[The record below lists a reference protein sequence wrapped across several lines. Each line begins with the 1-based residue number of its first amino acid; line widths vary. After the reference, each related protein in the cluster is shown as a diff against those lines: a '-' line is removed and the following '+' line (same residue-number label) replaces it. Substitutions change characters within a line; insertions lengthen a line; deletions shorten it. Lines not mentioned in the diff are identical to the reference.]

1 MQLKEDKIGGILVL
15 KPLDKR
21 FDAHSAVD
29 FKARMADFVSSGH
42 TVIILDLSEVD
53 FIDSSGLGAIVSA
66 LKTVGRNGDLV
77 LCGIKETVMSLFRLT
92 RMDRVFRIFTD
103 QGEATAALSS

>member
-1 MQLKEDKIGGILVL
+1 
-15 KPLDKR
+15 
-21 FDAHSAVD
+21 
-29 FKARMADFVSSGH
+29 
-42 TVIILDLSEVD
+42 VD

-66 LKTVGRNGDLV
+66 LKTIGRNGDLV

>member
-29 FKARMADFVSSGH
+29 FKARMAD
-42 TVIILDLSEVD
+42 
-53 FIDSSGLGAIVSA
+53 SA